1 MKDLIKALSFVGRK
15 SMMNIDIAKVKLPCI
30 LKSYISVIESL
41 SVPTVEEL
49 CPFILDLVHKT
60 FTNKELENTSTKQLS
75 VEIVD
80 LLQKKISNEVFIK
93 TY

>member
-1 MKDLIKALSFVGRK
+1 MQSAQDMKDLIKALSFVGRK

-30 LKSYISVIESL
+30 LKSYMSAIETLPSE
-41 SVPTVEEL
+41 TIEEL

-60 FTNKELENTSTKQLS
+60 FTNKELEHTSTKQLS

-80 LLQKKISNEVFIK
+80 ML
-93 TY
+93 